1 MAGIAGGVAA
11 PGRIY
16 QAQTPQVR
24 SRIEQQARALWGSYE
39 KGGLLAFPVTAVY
52 VIAVR
57 S

>member
-16 QAQTPQVR
+16 HAQTPQVR